1 MNKIKYALVAISLL
15 LTLPAALKAQ
25 SPYIHQIS
33 VDHLEVSKA
42 TDIVTVQMEI
52 VLDGLNLRSN
62 DLLRISPALRMKD
75 SGEVVELLPP
85 VQIEGRKRSIVQER
99 KASTGIRDEWD
110 TEALQSL
117 RRKNGTAQRV
127 TYSYTIPRKEWMSQT
142 DLLLVERVYGCADCF
157 KLEETQVLRTPF
169 LTDPYQPNYQLSY
182 IVPKVEPVKARADK
196 HTAVLNFRCDKH
208 DLDPNYKGNGQI
220 LSEVRK
226 GMDEITGDE
235 NIKVTQLSIV
245 GYASPEGSFNH
256 NKALAERR
264 SNSFAQYLAQR
275 YHLPTNQ
282 LHVSGYGED
291 WVKTREVIEASS
303 IQDKDEI
310 LRIIDEVANPDARDA
325 HLKRLSRGETYQIML
340 RDYYPQIRRTEYTV
354 AYEVK
359 AFDVAEAREVIKVNP
374 RLLSLN
380 EMYLVAKS
388 YPANSPEFKQVFDI
402 ATRMYPDE
410 PVAIINASA
419 SDIEAGSYQ
428 VAIDRLSKLQHDPS
442 ALNNIGIAYSK
453 LGNYEQAKSYLE
465 QAKAQGSQEAAAN
478 LVELEKLLQS
488 L

>member
-1 MNKIKYALVAISLL
+1 MN
-15 LTLPAALKAQ
+15 
-25 SPYIHQIS
+25 
-33 VDHLEVSKA
+33 
-42 TDIVTVQMEI
+42 
-52 VLDGLNLRSN
+52 
-62 DLLRISPALRMKD
+62 
-75 SGEVVELLPP
+75 
-85 VQIEGRKRSIVQER
+85 
-99 KASTGIRDEWD
+99 IR
-110 TEALQSL
+110 
-117 RRKNGTAQRV
+117 
-127 TYSYTIPRKEWMSQT
+127 
-142 DLLLVERVYGCADCF
+142 
-157 KLEETQVLRTPF
+157 
-169 LTDPYQPNYQLSY
+169 
-182 IVPKVEPVKARADK
+182 
-196 HTAVLNFRCDKH
+196 
-208 DLDPNYKGNGQI
+208 
-220 LSEVRK
+220 
-226 GMDEITGDE
+226 
-235 NIKVTQLSIV
+235 
-245 GYASPEGSFNH
+245 SPEGSFSH

-275 YHLPTNQ
+275 YSLPTNQ
-282 LHVSGYGED
+282 LQVSGYGED
-291 WVKTREVIEASS
+291 WVKTREVIEASF

-325 HLKRLSRGETYQIML
+325 HLKRLSRGETYRIML

-359 AFDVAEAREVIKVNP
+359 AFDVAEAREIIKVNP

-388 YPANSPEFKQVFDI
+388 YPADSPEFKQVFDI

-428 VAIDRLSKLQHDPS
+428 VAIDRLSKLQHNPS

>member
-1 MNKIKYALVAISLL
+1 
-15 LTLPAALKAQ
+15 
-25 SPYIHQIS
+25 
-33 VDHLEVSKA
+33 
-42 TDIVTVQMEI
+42 
-52 VLDGLNLRSN
+52 
-62 DLLRISPALRMKD
+62 
-75 SGEVVELLPP
+75 
-85 VQIEGRKRSIVQER
+85 
-99 KASTGIRDEWD
+99 
-110 TEALQSL
+110 
-117 RRKNGTAQRV
+117 
-127 TYSYTIPRKEWMSQT
+127 MSQT

-208 DLDPNYKGNGQI
+208 DLDPNYKSNGQI

-226 GMDEITGDE
+226 VMDEITGDE